1 MGNDWGGEGR
11 QMQNKKK
18 VGDKKYTIQ
27 VSTQEM
33 QEFGQKMVALCNY
46 RLHKQIIVPMQK
58 PCIRVGYITQNK
70 KATNNIIMEGKKH
83 ATDSNI
89 GEAEE

>member
-1 MGNDWGGEGR
+1 MGQNWERQIGMRREGFKERGERKENGGMIGEGEKGDKCR
-11 QMQNKKK
+11 KKK

-46 RLHKQIIVPMQK
+46 RIYKQIIVPM
-58 PCIRVGYITQNK
+58 
-70 KATNNIIMEGKKH
+70 
-83 ATDSNI
+83 
-89 GEAEE
+89 

>member
-1 MGNDWGGEGR
+1 MGQNWERQIGMREGFKRDRGGREEKMGNDWGGEGR
-11 QMQNKKK
+11 QMQKKK

-46 RLHKQIIVPMQK
+46 RLHKQIIVPM
-58 PCIRVGYITQNK
+58 
-70 KATNNIIMEGKKH
+70 
-83 ATDSNI
+83 
-89 GEAEE
+89 